1 MKTEN
6 LTLKI
11 SGLKLNMDREKAKT
25 EIARLRK
32 EINYHNYRYYVLNDP
47 VISDYEYDML
57 LKKLEELERQFPDLI
72 TPDSPTQRVGGEP
85 IKEFPTVTHEPPMLS
100 LDNTYSYEELK
111 EFDKRIKKVV
121 SDVEYIGELKVDG
134 VAVSLKYKDGIFVQ
148 GATRGDG
155 IHGDDITQNL
165 RTIKTLPLRLL
176 TEEKDFLNLE
186 VRGEAFI
193 TKKQFLEMN
202 KEREEEGEPLFANP
216 RNACAGS
223 LKLLDP
229 KEVARRKLDIFIHT
243 VPKPPSEKY
252 QSDNLV
258 LEKLSKIGFKVIPH
272 SPVLPTINEVID
284 YCEEWKEK
292 KRELP
297 YEVDGIVIKVNN
309 FAHREELGETIKS
322 PRWAVAYKYP
332 PEQATTKIKRIYV
345 QVGRTGTLTP
355 VAEFEPVFLSGTTV
369 TRATLHN
376 FEEMRRKDIR
386 VNDTVLVEKAGE
398 VIPQVVKVIKEKR
411 TGKEKEFPI
420 PKKCPVCG
428 GNVVK
433 EKEEVA
439 YRCVNASCPAQIKRR
454 IEHFASRK
462 AMDIENLGEKLVNV
476 LVEKGLV
483 KDFADLYFLKREDL
497 LNLERMGEK
506 SVSNLLKA
514 IEESKNRPFHRV
526 LYALGIRHVGIGGA
540 QILAHHFPS
549 IDDLAKASFEKLS
562 QISGIGPI
570 IAESI
575 KNFFAD
581 KNNLVLINKLKKAGV
596 NLAEEKKEKILAG
609 KTFVITG
616 TLKNFTR
623 DEAHELIISLGGN
636 VSTSV
641 SKKTDYLICGEE
653 PGSKLAKAQTLG
665 VKVITEE
672 EFLKMVGRRWRS
684 YPYYYLFL
692 YS

>member
-1 MKTEN
+1 
-6 LTLKI
+6 
-11 SGLKLNMDREKAKT
+11 MDREKAKA

-176 TEEKDFLNLE
+176 TEERDFLNLE

-562 QISGIGPI
+562 QISGVGPI

-672 EFLKMVGRRWRS
+672 EFLKMVGRR
-684 YPYYYLFL
+684 
-692 YS
+692 

>member
-1 MKTEN
+1 
-6 LTLKI
+6 
-11 SGLKLNMDREKAKT
+11 MDREKAKT

-672 EFLKMVGRRWRS
+672 EFLKMVGRR
-684 YPYYYLFL
+684 
-692 YS
+692 

>member
-1 MKTEN
+1 
-6 LTLKI
+6 
-11 SGLKLNMDREKAKT
+11 
-25 EIARLRK
+25 
-32 EINYHNYRYYVLNDP
+32 
-47 VISDYEYDML
+47 
-57 LKKLEELERQFPDLI
+57 
-72 TPDSPTQRVGGEP
+72 
-85 IKEFPTVTHEPPMLS
+85 
-100 LDNTYSYEELK
+100 
-111 EFDKRIKKVV
+111 
-121 SDVEYIGELKVDG
+121 
-134 VAVSLKYKDGIFVQ
+134 
-148 GATRGDG
+148 
-155 IHGDDITQNL
+155 
-165 RTIKTLPLRLL
+165 
-176 TEEKDFLNLE
+176 
-186 VRGEAFI
+186 
-193 TKKQFLEMN
+193 
-202 KEREEEGEPLFANP
+202 
-216 RNACAGS
+216 
-223 LKLLDP
+223 
-229 KEVARRKLDIFIHT
+229 
-243 VPKPPSEKY
+243 
-252 QSDNLV
+252 
-258 LEKLSKIGFKVIPH
+258 
-272 SPVLPTINEVID
+272 
-284 YCEEWKEK
+284 
-292 KRELP
+292 
-297 YEVDGIVIKVNN
+297 
-309 FAHREELGETIKS
+309 
-322 PRWAVAYKYP
+322 YKYP

-345 QVGRTGTLTP
+345 QVGRIGTLTP

-439 YRCVNASCPAQIKRR
+439 YRCVNVSCPAQIKRR

-476 LVEKGLV
+476 LVEKVLV

-540 QILAHHFPS
+540 QILANHFPS
-549 IDDLAKASFEKLS
+549 IDDLAKASFEELS
-562 QISGIGPI
+562 QISGVGPI

-581 KNNLVLINKLKKAGV
+581 KNNLALINKLKKAGV
-596 NLAEEKKEKILAG
+596 KLAEEKKEKILAG

-623 DEAHELIISLGGN
+623 DEAHELIISLGGS

-672 EFLKMVGRRWRS
+672 EFLKMVGQR
-684 YPYYYLFL
+684 
-692 YS
+692 

>member
-1 MKTEN
+1 M
-6 LTLKI
+6 TLKI
-11 SGLKLNMDREKAKT
+11 SGLKLNMDREKAKA

-176 TEEKDFLNLE
+176 TEERDFLNLE

-562 QISGIGPI
+562 QISGVGPI

-672 EFLKMVGRRWRS
+672 EFLKMVGRR
-684 YPYYYLFL
+684 
-692 YS
+692 

>member
-1 MKTEN
+1 M
-6 LTLKI
+6 TLKI
-11 SGLKLNMDREKAKT
+11 SGLKLNMDREKAKA

-562 QISGIGPI
+562 QISGVGPI

-672 EFLKMVGRRWRS
+672 EFLKMVGRR
-684 YPYYYLFL
+684 
-692 YS
+692 

>member
-1 MKTEN
+1 
-6 LTLKI
+6 
-11 SGLKLNMDREKAKT
+11 
-25 EIARLRK
+25 
-32 EINYHNYRYYVLNDP
+32 
-47 VISDYEYDML
+47 
-57 LKKLEELERQFPDLI
+57 
-72 TPDSPTQRVGGEP
+72 
-85 IKEFPTVTHEPPMLS
+85 
-100 LDNTYSYEELK
+100 NTYSYEELK

-562 QISGIGPI
+562 QISGVGPI

-672 EFLKMVGRRWRS
+672 EFLKMVGRR
-684 YPYYYLFL
+684 
-692 YS
+692 

>member
-1 MKTEN
+1 MN
-6 LTLKI
+6 
-11 SGLKLNMDREKAKT
+11 REKAKE
-25 EIARLRK
+25 EIAKLRK

-57 LKKLEELERQFPDLI
+57 LKRLEELERMFPDLI

-85 IKEFPTVTHEPPMLS
+85 IKEFPTVTHEIPMLS
-100 LDNTYSYEELK
+100 LDNTYSYEELR
-111 EFDKRIKKVV
+111 EFDKRIKKVFRE
-121 SDVEYIGELKVDG
+121 VEYIGELKVDG
-134 VAVSLKYKDGIFVQ
+134 VAVSLKYKDGVFFR

-165 RTIKTLPLRLL
+165 KTIKTLPLRLL
-176 TEEKDFLNLE
+176 TEEREFLNLE
-186 VRGEAFI
+186 VRGEVFI

-229 KEVARRKLDIFIHT
+229 KEVAKRKLDIFIHT

-252 QSDNLV
+252 QSDFLV
-258 LEKLSKIGFKVIPH
+258 LEKLGKIGFKVIPH
-272 SPVLPTINEVID
+272 SPLLPSIDDVIN

-297 YEVDGIVIKVNN
+297 YEVDGIVIKVDNY
-309 FAHREELGETIKS
+309 RQRQELGETIKS

-332 PEQATTKIKRIYV
+332 PEQATTRIKRIYV
-345 QVGRTGTLTP
+345 QVGRTGVLTP

-369 TRATLHN
+369 THATLHN

-386 VNDTVLVEKAGE
+386 VNDTVIVEKAGE
-398 VIPQVVKVIKEKR
+398 IIPQVVKVIKEKR

-420 PKKCPVCG
+420 PKECPVCG
-428 GNVVK
+428 SKVVK
-433 EKEEVA
+433 EREEVA
-439 YRCVNASCPAQIKRR
+439 YRCINASCPAQIKRR

-462 AMDIENLGEKLVNV
+462 AMDIENLGEKIINS

-483 KDFADLYFLKREDL
+483 KDFADIYFLKREDL
-497 LNLERMGEK
+497 MKLERMGEK
-506 SVSNLLKA
+506 SVTNLLNA
-514 IEESKNRPFHRV
+514 IAESKNRPFHRL
-526 LYALGIRHVGIGGA
+526 LYALGIRHVGIGIA
-540 QILAHHFPS
+540 QILANHFPS
-549 IDDLAKASFEKLS
+549 IDELAKAGEEKLS
-562 QISGIGPI
+562 AIAGIGPI
-570 IAESI
+570 VAESI
-575 KNFFAD
+575 RNFFAD
-581 KNNLVLINKLKKAGV
+581 KNNQFLIAKLKKAGV
-596 NLAEEKKEKILAG
+596 RLSEEKRAKTLAG

-623 DEAHELIISLGGN
+623 EKAHEIIISLGGN

-641 SKKTDYLICGEE
+641 SRKTDYLICGEE
-653 PGSKLAKAQTLG
+653 PGSKLEKARALG
-665 VKVITEE
+665 IKIISEK
-672 EFLKMVGRRWRS
+672 EFLAMIGKDGI
-684 YPYYYLFL
+684 
-692 YS
+692 